1 MTQYFYSA
9 AQRVMVLS
17 RFSVLLVLCAN
28 VLQVNAAD
36 TDLEDAMSKAQRRGV
51 PIFVYVY
58 DSI

>member
-1 MTQYFYSA
+1 MQYIYCDP
-9 AQRVMVLS
+9 QRVMVLS

-28 VLQVNAAD
+28 VIQVNAAD
-36 TDLEDAMSKAQRRGV
+36 TDLGDAMSQAQRRGV